1 MLWHYRLGHPNF
13 VYLRKLFPSL
23 INKNSENLQC
33 EVCQFSKH
41 VRNSYPTQP
50 YKSPH
55 TFYLVYSDVW
65 GPSRVKNI
73 SGSRWFVTFIDDHTR
88 ITWIFLMKEKSEG
101 GQIFQ
106 TSNKMI
112 QNEFQTKIQVL
123 KIDDENEFF
132 HSNLESFEIKGS
144 LTLVLVWT
152 LHNKME

>member
-1 MLWHYRLGHPNF
+1 
-13 VYLRKLFPSL
+13 
-23 INKNSENLQC
+23 
-33 EVCQFSKH
+33 
-41 VRNSYPTQP
+41 
-50 YKSPH
+50 
-55 TFYLVYSDVW
+55 
-65 GPSRVKNI
+65 
-73 SGSRWFVTFIDDHTR
+73 
-88 ITWIFLMKEKSEG
+88 MKEKSEG